1 MKTKELFDLT
11 GTIAAPLLEGC
22 EYPWQALA
30 GIKSFIVQLGAT
42 LSEDEFD
49 KVGEDVWIAR
59 DAKVA
64 PTASITGPCII
75 DHNAEIRHCA
85 FIRGAAI
92 VGKGATV
99 GNSTELK
106 NCILFD
112 KAQAPHYNYVGDS
125 ILGIR
130 AHLGAGAITSNLK
143 SDGSNI
149 VIKSDPPC
157 ETGLR
162 KIGALVGDYTEV
174 GCGSVLNPGSV
185 IGKHCQLYPLSM
197 FRGVLAANHIY
208 KKQGEVVEKAKR

>member
-1 MKTKELFDLT
+1 VAGLYDLSQ
-11 GTIAAPLLEGC
+11 TIAADLFKDVT
-22 EYPWQALA
+22 YPWEALA
-30 GIKSFIVQLGAT
+30 GISDFIIELGRTLPEDRFEKRGENVWVAKS
-42 LSEDEFD
+42 
-49 KVGEDVWIAR
+49 
-59 DAKVA
+59 AKVFDSA
-64 PTASITGPCII
+64 YIGGPCII
-75 DHNAEIRHCA
+75 DHGAEIRHCA

-149 VIKSDPPC
+149 VIKSEPRI

-185 IGKHCQLYPLSM
+185 IGKRCQLYPLSM
-197 FRGVLAANHIY
+197 FRGVLAADSIY
-208 KKQGEVVEKAKR
+208 KKQGEVVQRIKG

>member
-1 MKTKELFDLT
+1 MKTKELFDLS
-11 GTIAAPLLEGC
+11 GSIAAPLLETC
-22 EYPWQALA
+22 EYPWEALA
-30 GIKSFIVQLGAT
+30 GIKSFILELGAT
-42 LSEDEFD
+42 LGEDFE
-49 KVGEDVWIAR
+49 KIGEDVWIAK

-64 PTASITGPCII
+64 PTASIAGPCII
-75 DHNAEIRHCA
+75 DHGAEIRHCA

-149 VIKSDPPC
+149 VIKSEPPM

-197 FRGVLAANHIY
+197 FRGVLAADHIY
-208 KKQGEVVEKAKR
+208 KKQGEIVQRVE

>member
-1 MKTKELFDLT
+1 MKTRELFDLS
-11 GTIAAPLLEGC
+11 GSIAAPLLEKT
-22 EYPWQALA
+22 EYPWEALA
-30 GIKSFIVQLGAT
+30 GIKSFILELGAT
-42 LSEDEFD
+42 LGEDFE
-49 KVGEDVWIAR
+49 KIGEDVWIAK

-64 PTASITGPCII
+64 PTASIAGPCII
-75 DHNAEIRHCA
+75 DHGAEIRHCA

-149 VIKSDPPC
+149 VIKSEPPM

-197 FRGVLAANHIY
+197 FRGVLKANHIY
-208 KKQGEVVEKAKR
+208 KKQGEIAEKR

>member
-1 MKTKELFDLT
+1 MKTKELFDLS
-11 GTIAAPLLEGC
+11 GSIAAPLLEKT
-22 EYPWQALA
+22 EYPWEALV
-30 GIKSFIVQLGAT
+30 GIKSFILELGAT
-42 LSEDEFD
+42 LGDDFE
-49 KVGEDVWIAR
+49 KKGEDIWIAK

-64 PTASITGPCII
+64 PTASIAGPCII
-75 DHNAEIRHCA
+75 DHGAEIRHCA

-92 VGKGATV
+92 IGKGATV

-112 KAQAPHYNYVGDS
+112 KAQAPHYNYIGDS

-130 AHLGAGAITSNLK
+130 SHLGAGAITSNLK

-149 VIKSDPPC
+149 VIKSEPPIV
-157 ETGLR
+157 TGLR
-162 KIGALVGDYTEV
+162 KIGAMVGDYTEV

-208 KKQGEVVEKAKR
+208 KKQGEAVEKR

>member
-1 MKTKELFDLT
+1 MNMKTTELFDLT
-11 GTIAAPLLEGC
+11 GTIAAPLLEKT
-22 EYPWQALA
+22 EYPWEALK
-30 GIKSFIVQLGAT
+30 GIKDFILTLGPT
-42 LSEDEFD
+42 LGEDFEQ
-49 KVGEDVWIAR
+49 VGEDVWIAK

-64 PTASITGPCII
+64 PSASITGPCII
-75 DHNAEIRHCA
+75 DRGAEIRHCA
-85 FIRGAAI
+85 FIRGSAI

-112 KAQAPHYNYVGDS
+112 KAQAPHYNYVGDT

-130 AHLGAGAITSNLK
+130 SHLGAGAITSNLK

-149 VIKSDPPC
+149 VIKDEVPM

-174 GCGSVLNPGSV
+174 GCGSILNPGSV

-197 FRGVLAANHIY
+197 FRGTLEANHIY
-208 KKQGEVVEKAKR
+208 KKQGEVVEKR

>member
-1 MKTKELFDLT
+1 MKTRELFDVS
-11 GTIAAPLLEGC
+11 GSIAAPLLEGC

-30 GIKSFIVQLGAT
+30 SIKSFILEVGPTLG
-42 LSEDEFD
+42 EEFEQ
-49 KVGEDVWIAR
+49 VGEDVWIAK

-75 DHNAEIRHCA
+75 DRGAEVRHCA
-85 FIRGAAI
+85 FIRGSAI

-112 KAQAPHYNYVGDS
+112 KAQAPHYNYIGDS

-149 VIKSDPPC
+149 VIKAQPPI

-162 KIGALVGDYTEV
+162 KIGAMVGDYTEV

-197 FRGVLAANHIY
+197 FRGVLEENSIY
-208 KKQGEVVEKAKR
+208 KTQGEIAKKR

>member
-1 MKTKELFDLT
+1 MKTKELFDLS
-11 GTIAAPLLEGC
+11 GSIAAPLLERY
-22 EYPWQALA
+22 EYPWEALA
-30 GIKSFIVQLGAT
+30 GIRDFILELGAT
-42 LSEDEFD
+42 LGDDFE
-49 KVGEDVWIAR
+49 KIGEDVWIAK

-64 PTASITGPCII
+64 PTASIAGPCII

-130 AHLGAGAITSNLK
+130 AHLGAGAVTSNLK

-149 VIKSDPPC
+149 VIKSEPPMQ
-157 ETGLR
+157 TGLR
-162 KIGALVGDYTEV
+162 KIGALVGDDTEV

-208 KKQGEVVEKAKR
+208 KKQGEIVEKR

>member
-1 MKTKELFDLT
+1 MKTTELFDLS
-11 GTIAAPLLEGC
+11 GTIAAPLLEQC

-30 GIKSFIVQLGAT
+30 GIKGFILELGAT
-42 LSEDEFD
+42 LGDDFE
-49 KVGEDVWIAR
+49 KIGEDVWIAK

-64 PTASITGPCII
+64 PTAYIGGPCII
-75 DHNAEIRHCA
+75 DHGAEIRHCA

-143 SDGSNI
+143 SDGSNV
-149 VIKSDPPC
+149 VIKSEPPM

-185 IGKHCQLYPLSM
+185 IGKRCQLYPLSM
-197 FRGVLAANHIY
+197 FRGVLAADSIY
-208 KKQGEVVEKAKR
+208 KKQGEVVKKEKR